1 METGKLEKQNNKLAL
16 LTWWIVLFIVTA
28 LLVLPYDPKWFKNFS
43 LLPNQFLVHIL
54 IFASFYF
61 LSVKT
66 WGKPIII
73 GFFVL
78 SFSLLLELLQ
88 LLSNRQAS
96 WADFLA
102 NLVGVMVGW
111 LIWTLVRRRLANQ

>member
-1 METGKLEKQNNKLAL
+1 MEKENNKLL
-16 LTWWIVLFIVTA
+16 LITWWIVTFIVTA
-28 LLVLPYDPKWFKNFS
+28 LLLLPYDPKWFKNFS

-61 LSVKT
+61 LSVKV
-66 WGKPIII
+66 WGKPIVI
-73 GFFVL
+73 GFFIL

-96 WADFLA
+96 GADFLA
-102 NLVGVMVGW
+102 NLVGVLVGW
-111 LIWTLVRRRLANQ
+111 MTWCLVSRRQANR